1 MKSYYTYT
9 IYVVYLL
16 FCLLITSASAQ
27 SLIRQSTDDRNT
39 PLQPEENGA
48 KAVSILGE
56 AHYLDKDDL
65 EISSSDYK
73 VSPSNQVT
81 GMRSRPPM
89 SYSLKMESFNTL
101 LQSNNTERYE
111 SRPFP
116 VGGYNWSLIVYPNG
130 NREDSGSGFISL
142 YVAID
147 NSTLVS
153 SHQEVFA
160 DLRFYV
166 FKRTER
172 KFFTVQDTNVWR
184 YNIFK
189 TMWGF
194 PRVLPLDTFRN
205 PSNGYLFNGDHCE
218 FGVDVTIHTPFQR
231 SELFTVA
238 RNFPNPR
245 FTWNIQRF
253 STLLGETYFSDV
265 FSIGGRNWNIQV
277 HPSGAVTGEG
287 RALSMYL
294 LLNANE
300 RFRPYEKI
308 YVRAQL
314 RVLNQR
320 ASSQWRTIERPI
332 DHWFTGPGL
341 GWGYDEFVPLAD
353 LRDPERGYLVNDKL
367 MVQVE
372 MEAISSTRYF
382 PS

>member
-1 MKSYYTYT
+1 MKSHYTNT

-16 FCLLITSASAQ
+16 FCLLIGSASAQ

-39 PLQPEENGA
+39 PRQQENVA
-48 KAVSILGE
+48 KADSILGE
-56 AHYLDKDDL
+56 AHYLDKGDL
-65 EISSSDYK
+65 EISSRDYK

-101 LQSNNTERYE
+101 LQSTNTERYE
-111 SRPFP
+111 SRPFS
-116 VGGYNWSLIVYPNG
+116 VGGYNWSLIVYPKG
-130 NREDSGSGFISL
+130 NIQDSASGFISL

-147 NSTLVS
+147 NSTFVAA
-153 SHQEVFA
+153 HEEVFA

-166 FKRTER
+166 FKKTER
-172 KFFTVQDTNVWR
+172 KYFTIKDTNIWR

-194 PRVLPLDTFRN
+194 PRVLPHATFTN
-205 PSNGYLFNGDHCE
+205 PSNGYLFDGDHCE

-245 FTWNIQRF
+245 YTWTIQKF
-253 STLLGETYFSDV
+253 STLLGDVYFSDV
-265 FSIGGRNWNIQV
+265 FSIGGRSWNIQV
-277 HPSGAVTGEG
+277 NPSGQTGEG
-287 RALSMYL
+287 RALSMFL

-300 RFRPYEKI
+300 KIRPYEKI
-308 YVRAQL
+308 YVRARL
-314 RVLNQR
+314 RVLNKG
-320 ASSQWRTIERPI
+320 ASPKGRTIEKSL
-332 DHWFTGPGL
+332 DNWFTGPGL
-341 GWGYDEFVPLAD
+341 GWGYREFISLAD
-353 LRDPERGYLVNDKL
+353 LRDPESGYLVNDKL
-367 MVQVE
+367 TVQVE

>member
-1 MKSYYTYT
+1 MKSHYTNT
-9 IYVVYLL
+9 IYVAYLL
-16 FCLLITSASAQ
+16 FCLLIAFASAQ
-27 SLIRQSTDDRNT
+27 SLIRQSTDDLAT
-39 PLQPEENGA
+39 ALQQENGA
-48 KAVSILGE
+48 KADSTLGE
-56 AHYLDKDDL
+56 AHYLGKDDL
-65 EISSSDYK
+65 EISSRDYK
-73 VSPSNQVT
+73 ASPSNQVT

-111 SRPFP
+111 SRPFS

-130 NREDSGSGFISL
+130 NRQDSASGFISL

-147 NSTLVS
+147 NSTFAAA
-153 SHQEVFA
+153 HQEVFA

-166 FKRTER
+166 FKMTER
-172 KFFTVQDTNVWR
+172 KFFTIQDTNVWR

-189 TMWGF
+189 MMWGF

-245 FTWNIQRF
+245 YTWTIQRF
-253 STLLGETYFSDV
+253 STLLGDVYFSDV
-265 FSIGGRNWNIQV
+265 FSIGGRSWNIQV
-277 HPSGAVTGEG
+277 NPSGETGEG

-294 LLNANE
+294 ILNANE
-300 RFRPYEKI
+300 KVRPYEKI

-314 RVLNQR
+314 RVLNKG
-320 ASSQWRTIERPI
+320 ASPKGRTLERPL
-332 DHWFTGPGL
+332 DNWFTGPGL
-341 GWGYDEFVPLAD
+341 ALGYLEFISLAD
-353 LRDPERGYLVNDKL
+353 LRDPERGYLVNDTL
-367 MVQVE
+367 TVQVE

>member
-1 MKSYYTYT
+1 M
-9 IYVVYLL
+9 
-16 FCLLITSASAQ
+16 
-27 SLIRQSTDDRNT
+27 
-39 PLQPEENGA
+39 
-48 KAVSILGE
+48 
-56 AHYLDKDDL
+56 
-65 EISSSDYK
+65 
-73 VSPSNQVT
+73 
-81 GMRSRPPM
+81 M
-89 SYSLKMESFNTL
+89 
-101 LQSNNTERYE
+101 
-111 SRPFP
+111 
-116 VGGYNWSLIVYPNG
+116 SLIVYPNG
-130 NREDSGSGFISL
+130 NRQDSGSGFISL

-147 NSTLVS
+147 NSTFVAA
-153 SHQEVFA
+153 HQEVFA

-172 KFFTVQDTNVWR
+172 NFFTVQDTDVWR

-194 PRVLPLDTFRN
+194 PRVLPLATFRN

-245 FTWNIQRF
+245 FSWNILRF

-277 HPSGAVTGEG
+277 NPSGAVTGEG

-300 RFRPYEKI
+300 RVRPYEKI

-341 GWGYDEFVPLAD
+341 GWGYHEFVPLAD